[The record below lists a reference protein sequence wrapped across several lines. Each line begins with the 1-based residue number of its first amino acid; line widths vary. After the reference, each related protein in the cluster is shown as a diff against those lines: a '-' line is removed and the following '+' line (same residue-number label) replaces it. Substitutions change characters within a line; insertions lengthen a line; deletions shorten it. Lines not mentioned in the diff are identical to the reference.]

1 MMRRI
6 IVTPNGD
13 WSEITDEYKAEIY
26 EMPEADYQLL
36 VDGEIDIAFDIPDS
50 VKLLFEI
57 GGGTPP

>member
-1 MMRRI
+1 MRRI